1 MLRTVLVV
9 PVDGAPSAQLVDV
22 GTGWLDWLYQTCD
35 TRMIEHFEVADG
47 VCMYGDEEGRLR
59 AGWQVNQQATALV
72 RALIDQD
79 EEEMREGWDLI
90 GTIVFVGT
98 ELYHIDADG
107 EDDPIDASV
116 PDRVLDLVSLH

>member
-1 MLRTVLVV
+1 MST
-9 PVDGAPSAQLVDV
+9 
-22 GTGWLDWLYQTCD
+22 WLDTRPAQSVNDAVEAIVQAAQTQTDHRAVEAIRYSGGDARFALWLY
-35 TRMIEHFEVADG
+35 
-47 VCMYGDEEGRLR
+47 
-59 AGWQVNQQATALV
+59 
-72 RALIDQD
+72 LIDQD
-79 EEEMREGWDLI
+79 EEEMREGWDLV